1 MRANRLHLVRPEDA
15 AQPAT
20 DAPSEVSAVAART
33 GGVAGQLRLVD
44 SGEGMPPDDAA

>member
-1 MRANRLHLVRPEDA
+1 MPGSRLHLVLENT

-33 GGVAGQLRLVD
+33 DCVAGRLRLVD
-44 SGEGMPPDDAA
+44 SGEGMPDDAA